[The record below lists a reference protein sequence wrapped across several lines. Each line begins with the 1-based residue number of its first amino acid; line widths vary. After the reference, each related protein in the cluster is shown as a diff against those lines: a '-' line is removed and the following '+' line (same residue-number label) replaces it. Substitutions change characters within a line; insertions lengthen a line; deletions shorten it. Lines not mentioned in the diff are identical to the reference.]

1 MNGSIPPALLILP
14 LLAPVGFGSDTLP
27 FPLVPTGERDSYGAI
42 ELQPAPLEIL
52 ALRAGED
59 TTCPQR
65 HRESSSLRPR
75 LAEQLEILFCEGKI
89 GMREYGRR
97 LAAL

>member
-1 MNGSIPPALLILP
+1 MSVATLSLDIALS
-14 LLAPVGFGSDTLP
+14 A
-27 FPLVPTGERDSYGAI
+27 
-42 ELQPAPLEIL
+42 LEIL